1 MRKPEKKQPS
11 KLFVDLCV
19 DLALI
24 AGLVCLFV
32 FPANFIADVGD
43 QLTEGARAA
52 IEDVK
57 AGEYAAAGERLES
70 MQQVMREARETMK
83 LFLNHDDIV
92 ALEASINGCK
102 QLTIVKDHAQI
113 LVELESIVAK
123 AEYLH
128 SIEHFSVGT
137 LL

>member
-1 MRKPEKKQPS
+1 MKKKPS
-11 KLFVDLCV
+11 KLLIDLCV
-19 DLALI
+19 DLVLI

-32 FPANFIADVGD
+32 FPANFIAGVSDK
-43 QLTEGARAA
+43 LSSGARAA

-57 AGEYAAAGERLES
+57 AGEYAMAGARLES
-70 MQQVMREARETMK
+70 MQQVVREARETMK

-92 ALEASINGCK
+92 MLEASINGCK
-102 QLTIVKDHAQI
+102 QLTITKDNTQI

-128 SIEHFSVGT
+128 SIEHFSLGT